1 MDLDISGE
9 KRRRDRKMEMIQM
22 VLLAAV
28 GVMGTAFGMYERW
41 KRKRLYQKTDAMLE
55 SVLEKQEVSVS
66 DLKEGEI
73 SALAGKIRRI
83 QEQQELSV
91 QLAEEEK
98 EQVKSLISNLSHQLK
113 TPLANIK
120 MYEEILLEEPDAA
133 ARHQFLEKMKKQSEK
148 LEWILN
154 SLFKMVKLE
163 QNVILFEAEMAPIR
177 KTIQE
182 AVSLIYEKAA
192 QKQIQIQMGEIPDLL
207 LYHNQKWTAEVF
219 ANLLE
224 NAVKYTKEGGLIQID
239 LHQYEMY
246 AQIQIKD
253 NGMGI
258 RAEEYPLIF
267 QRFYRSKDAGNLEG
281 SGIGLYLS
289 KLIAEK
295 EKGYLQVESVYGKG
309 SCFSV
314 FLKLEK

>member
-1 MDLDISGE
+1 M
-9 KRRRDRKMEMIQM
+9 
-22 VLLAAV
+22 
-28 GVMGTAFGMYERW
+28 
-41 KRKRLYQKTDAMLE
+41 
-55 SVLEKQEVSVS
+55 
-66 DLKEGEI
+66 
-73 SALAGKIRRI
+73 
-83 QEQQELSV
+83 
-91 QLAEEEK
+91 
-98 EQVKSLISNLSHQLK
+98 KSLISNLSHQLK

-192 QKQIQIQMGEIPDLL
+192 QKQIQIQMGEIPNLL
-207 LYHNQKWTAEVF
+207 LSQSEMDSRGVRQF
-219 ANLLE
+219 AE

-281 SGIGLYLS
+281 AVS
-289 KLIAEK
+289 AFTC
-295 EKGYLQVESVYGKG
+295 QN
-309 SCFSV
+309 
-314 FLKLEK
+314 